1 MRGLFIVFIVVPIIE
16 MFILIKVGERIGAW
30 PTIALV
36 LVTAI
41 IGVNL
46 LRQQGL
52 ATLQKANWR
61 MEHGQM
67 PAQEM
72 LEGII
77 LAIGGVLL
85 LTPGFFTDFIGF
97 ICLLAPLRKIMIQ
110 RLLKNSIVVSSAA
123 HQQRSQSEVFRDRQ
137 GHQVIDGEFRRD
149 DDPENR

>member
-1 MRGLFIVFIVVPIIE
+1 MRGLLVVFVIVPIIE
-16 MFILIKVGERIGAW
+16 MFILIKVGQSIGVW
-30 PTIALV
+30 PTIGLV
-36 LVTAI
+36 IVTAI
-41 IGVNL
+41 IGINL

-61 MEHGQM
+61 MEQGEM

-77 LAIGGVLL
+77 LAVGGALL

-97 ICLLAPLRKIMIQ
+97 ACLLPPLRKAIIK
-110 RLLKNSIVVSSAA
+110 RLIKNSLVVTSAA
-123 HQQRSQSEVFRDRQ
+123 YSGHRQSEVHRDRQ

-149 DDPENR
+149 DEHQN